1 MGGALE
7 EVCARERERKS
18 AVLERHEWKK
28 RAATAASSSIVSTNS
43 QAYRCTHAHTPT
55 HTHALTHSRT
65 HSPTHAIGH
74 THPHLCQPLQPKLKQ
89 HLKSSSHQANNS
101 KNNILLHN
109 FHPRIFQWFNS
120 CCLFFRS
127 PCFGSLVPL
136 FVDFFQDLKI

>member
-1 MGGALE
+1 ME

-65 HSPTHAIGH
+65 HSHAH
-74 THPHLCQPLQPKLKQ
+74 MH
-89 HLKSSSHQANNS
+89 A
-101 KNNILLHN
+101 
-109 FHPRIFQWFNS
+109 
-120 CCLFFRS
+120 LFCRFS
-127 PCFGSLVPL
+127 T
-136 FVDFFQDLKI
+136 FVDFFVKWSQKRVRSKFKKVERWVFFRLNVDPFFF